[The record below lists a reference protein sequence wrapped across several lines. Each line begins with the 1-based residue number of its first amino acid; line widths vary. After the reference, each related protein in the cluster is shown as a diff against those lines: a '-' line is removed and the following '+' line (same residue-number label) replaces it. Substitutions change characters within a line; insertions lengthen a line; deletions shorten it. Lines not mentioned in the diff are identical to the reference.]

1 LEDNAFNDIDGSWQV
16 VGGRRRKPQE
26 KARLTVSSFKELLF
40 RRAKGKC
47 FKCLLPD
54 HRVAQCTN
62 LAKCLLCGESGHKA
76 RWCKVEKEGARASGV
91 GVSVRVSKEA
101 ASAPAARP
109 VKVGGM
115 SAPASFADE
124 RPAMVCAAAP
134 RSAAIAEAERRLARL
149 GVVAVE
155 VGRCPDLE
163 LADVGRLIAR
173 HFRISESS
181 VSVTMRAAGEYL
193 LVFSGVS
200 ACNMAVQ
207 WQGAVNVGPASF
219 MLSPWMRFRGA
230 RAGKLCFKAR
240 VCIEGV
246 PADAHQVEAIRGL
259 FGATDIIEGIDSS
272 VNSKEESA
280 CCTVWVWMEN
290 VAKLARRGRLDL
302 EEPLE
307 LESPLLHFPELG
319 IEAEQPVRMGPVRT
333 LSYDVLLHLD
343 RVLDYSVSPPSSPE
357 SHVSYHSDVSGIPS
371 DVSMTPACPTTWAYR
386 WFLGFEAGPFPP
398 PPPRASAHSRLRF
411 PDGRDGDGGGGA
423 GANDQSGR
431 RGQGSGDG
439 RRSRGEQ
446 QDGGG
451 RSTAPSGRHGGFYR
465 QLEGLQVGPT
475 PAGPVVAGESGT
487 TQA

>member
-1 LEDNAFNDIDGSWQV
+1 
-16 VGGRRRKPQE
+16 
-26 KARLTVSSFKELLF
+26 
-40 RRAKGKC
+40 
-47 FKCLLPD
+47 
-54 HRVAQCTN
+54 
-62 LAKCLLCGESGHKA
+62 
-76 RWCKVEKEGARASGV
+76 
-91 GVSVRVSKEA
+91 
-101 ASAPAARP
+101 
-109 VKVGGM
+109 
-115 SAPASFADE
+115 
-124 RPAMVCAAAP
+124 
-134 RSAAIAEAERRLARL
+134 
-149 GVVAVE
+149 
-155 VGRCPDLE
+155 
-163 LADVGRLIAR
+163 
-173 HFRISESS
+173 
-181 VSVTMRAAGEYL
+181 
-193 LVFSGVS
+193 
-200 ACNMAVQ
+200 
-207 WQGAVNVGPASF
+207 
-219 MLSPWMRFRGA
+219 MLSPWTRFRGA

-246 PADAHQVEAIRGL
+246 PADAHQVEVIRGL
-259 FGATDIIEGIDSS
+259 FGAADIIEGIDSS
-272 VNSKEESA
+272 VNCKEESA

-357 SHVSYHSDVSGIPS
+357 SHVSYHNDVSGIPS

-487 TQA
+487 TQAQGQLPAPMRDAE